1 MTKSLMIILI
11 AILCLSHCS
20 KNIDPTTTILKYII
34 KNGKKQTSPWFN
46 RRNKNVRAGIKTNKT
61 W

>member
-11 AILCLSHCS
+11 VTLCLSHCS
-20 KNIDPTTTILKYII
+20 KNIDPTTAILKYII

-46 RRNKNVRAGIKTNKT
+46 RKNRIVRARIKTNKT